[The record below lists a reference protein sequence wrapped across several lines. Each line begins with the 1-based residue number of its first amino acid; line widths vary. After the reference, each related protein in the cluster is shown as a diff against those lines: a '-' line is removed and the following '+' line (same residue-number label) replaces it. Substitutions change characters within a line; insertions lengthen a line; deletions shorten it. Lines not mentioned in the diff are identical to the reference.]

1 MNAETIIQFADQLK
15 RELKLRDQ
23 KNALVNALVLEI
35 AMAEAPG
42 AAYPSS
48 VASSIERMKQA
59 LSEVA

>member
-1 MNAETIIQFADQLK
+1 MSAETILNMAQQLA

-42 AAYPSS
+42 AAYPES
-48 VASSIERMKQA
+48 VQRSIERMRQA
-59 LSEVA
+59 LAGIA